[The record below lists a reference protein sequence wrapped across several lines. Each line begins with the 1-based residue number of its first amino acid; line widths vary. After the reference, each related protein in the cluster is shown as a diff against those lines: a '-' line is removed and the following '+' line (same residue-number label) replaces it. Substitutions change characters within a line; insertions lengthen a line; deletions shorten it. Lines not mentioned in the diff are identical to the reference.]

1 MKYNV
6 DVSRESEDWLATVT
20 NLEGVST
27 WATTSPT
34 LIATAGK
41 PLL

>member
-20 NLEGVST
+20 NLEAYPRGRQP
-27 WATTSPT
+27 SPT